1 MAVRWPWKSAAQ
13 RHDDGQS
20 SLTVFYLAAVAGG
33 FGIAAIFGYLA
44 EVASS
49 NGLLLHAAAHS
60 FIAAFGAVT
69 TAVIAGQSIKAGR
82 T

>member
-1 MAVRWPWKSAAQ
+1 MAFRWPWKSATQ
-13 RHDDGQS
+13 HHDDGQP
-20 SLTVFYLAAVAGG
+20 SLNTFYLAIIG